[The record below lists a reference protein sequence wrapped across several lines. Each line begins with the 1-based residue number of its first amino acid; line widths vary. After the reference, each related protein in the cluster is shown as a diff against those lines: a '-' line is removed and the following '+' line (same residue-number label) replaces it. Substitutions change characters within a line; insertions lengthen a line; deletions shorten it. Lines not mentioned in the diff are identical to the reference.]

1 MSGESKPVGSSPE
14 PLSRG
19 LPRAVTILV
28 GLAAAMFA
36 LIGLRQLSWLLGP
49 VFLAMVIVI
58 LVHPLHG
65 WLRRHHVPAAAALV
79 LLLVSIYGTIS
90 LIVVF
95 VAVSLARLVGLLP
108 AYAAEVEVLLQD
120 VRQRLAVVGIGPEQ
134 ARALT
139 STIEPSRVVGAVM
152 SILTHVAGFGANVV
166 FLLSL
171 LLFMGVDST
180 GIGPRM
186 ASVTLQRPLFA
197 GALRSFAMKTRRF
210 LGVTTVFG
218 LITGFADSLLLLW
231 LNIPLA
237 FLWGLL
243 AALCN
248 YIPYVGFVIGLLPP
262 AVLALL
268 IGGWQLTVLVIVAYI
283 LLNSL
288 FTSLIQPYFVGDA
301 VGVSTTMTLVALV
314 LWGWVLGPLGAI
326 LAIPLTLLCKAVLI
340 DADPG
345 AAWVNALIGS
355 GRSDRVAPAAR
366 LRWPK
371 RGRTA
376 NSETSAAP
384 EPRIPPTDERGSPG
398 AGRTP
403 ASPSG

>member
-1 MSGESKPVGSSPE
+1 MSSTPKPVGNSDE
-14 PLSRG
+14 ALNRT

-28 GLAAAMFA
+28 GVGAAIFA
-36 LIGLRQLSWLLGP
+36 LIGLRQLSWLIGP

-65 WLRRHHVPAAAALV
+65 WLRRHRVPSAVALV
-79 LLLVSIYGTIS
+79 LLLVSIYGTITV
-90 LIVVF
+90 IVVV

-108 AYAAEVEVLLQD
+108 EYAAELEVLLQD
-120 VRQRLAVVGIGPEQ
+120 LRGRLAVVGIGPDQ

-139 STIEPSRVVGAVM
+139 SMIEPSRAARALTAVLAQVV
-152 SILTHVAGFGANVV
+152 SFGANVV
-166 FLLSL
+166 LLLSL

-180 GIGPRM
+180 GVRPRM
-186 ASVTLQRPLFA
+186 TFITDQRPLFA
-197 GALRSFAMKTRRF
+197 GALRSFAVKTRRF

-218 LITGFADSLLLLW
+218 LITGFADTLLLLW
-231 LNIPLA
+231 LDIPLA
-237 FLWGLL
+237 VLWGLL

-248 YIPYVGFVIGLLPP
+248 YIPYVGFVIGVIPP

-268 IGGWQLTVLVIVAYI
+268 IGGLPLMLVVIICYI

-326 LAIPLTLLCKAVLI
+326 LAIPLTLLCKAVLV
-340 DADPG
+340 DADPR
-345 AAWVNALIGS
+345 ATWVNALIGS
-355 GRSDRVAPAAR
+355 GRTDRRAPAIR
-366 LRWPK
+366 LPRLK
-371 RGRTA
+371 RSRTA
-376 NSETSAAP
+376 SSEAPQAATP
-384 EPRIPPTDERGSPG
+384 PIPTPDDPG
-398 AGRTP
+398 TPRTP
-403 ASPSG
+403 RTDQD